1 MAGLL
6 DLFDPAARARNDALL
21 QLERNPTTRKKIE
34 ETRLD
39 AMKYAPTFL
48 DIGAFRQGQPFTE
61 LQKSLQADIGTRASG
76 TFKPSKVDRFGEAKG
91 NYAVA
96 DLSGS
101 QVVPMNNPG
110 DPSWS
115 NRGGTPL
122 EITVAGGNRPVSLAG
137 MFGRGL
143 PAVQQPTVVAGADPG
158 LGGNMF
164 GVEQTYF
171 PPEQVPPPG
180 IEPTKWAEASATPQT
195 AVLSDL
201 FTTDPTAG
209 TTKAGYTYKNGQ
221 RVGKADWTA
230 GQTPAE
236 QYDLANAFAA
246 SKAKNASGTLK
257 TGGVFEN
264 GIKVGNNRA
273 PGISAA
279 QAYDIV
285 NQSARASAAA
295 SGKYA
300 TRGGSDVGSGV
311 ASSTNPWGI

>member
-1 MAGLL
+1 MAEATRQQKMDAVLAGT
-6 DLFDPAARARNDALL
+6 FD
-21 QLERNPTTRKKIE
+21 
-34 ETRLD
+34 RLD
-39 AMKYAPTFL
+39 PNARIQPGYTLNDIYSGILPIAKKTPTYETGML
-48 DIGAFRQGQPFTE
+48 GRGQPVR
-61 LQKSLQADIGTRASG
+61 LPKLSDASLGSERLITPNPKLNTTG
-76 TFKPSKVDRFGEAKG
+76 FL
-91 NYAVA
+91 
-96 DLSGS
+96 LS
-101 QVVPMNNPG
+101 
-110 DPSWS
+110 
-115 NRGGTPL
+115 
-122 EITVAGGNRPVSLAG
+122 G

-158 LGGNMF
+158 LDGNMF

-180 IEPTKWAEASATPQT
+180 IEPTKWAEASASPMTPQT

-230 GQTPAE
+230 GQTPAG

-246 SKAKNASGTLK
+246 SNAKNATGTLK

-285 NQSARASAAA
+285 NQSARSEAISRSSDPSGNSARASLA
-295 SGKYA
+295 SQ
-300 TRGGSDVGSGV
+300 
-311 ASSTNPWGI
+311 WGFD

>member
-1 MAGLL
+1 MAEATRQQKMDAVLAGT
-6 DLFDPAARARNDALL
+6 FD
-21 QLERNPTTRKKIE
+21 
-34 ETRLD
+34 RLD
-39 AMKYAPTFL
+39 PNARIQPGYTLNDIYSGILPIAKKTPTYETGML
-48 DIGAFRQGQPFTE
+48 GRGQPVRLPKLSDT
-61 LQKSLQADIGTRASG
+61 SLGSERLVTPNPKLNTTG
-76 TFKPSKVDRFGEAKG
+76 FL
-91 NYAVA
+91 
-96 DLSGS
+96 LS
-101 QVVPMNNPG
+101 
-110 DPSWS
+110 
-115 NRGGTPL
+115 
-122 EITVAGGNRPVSLAG
+122 G

-143 PAVQQPTVVAGADPG
+143 PVVQPQQPIAVAGADPG

-230 GQTPAE
+230 GQTPDE
-236 QYDLANAFAA
+236 QYRLANAFAA
-246 SKAKNASGTLK
+246 SNAKNATGTLK

-264 GIKVGNNRA
+264 GVKVGNNRA

>member
-122 EITVAGGNRPVSLAG
+122 EITVTGGNRPVSLAG

-143 PAVQQPTVVAGADPG
+143 PAVQPQQPTVVAGADPG

-201 FTTDPTAG
+201 FTTDPTSG
-209 TTKAGYTYKNGQ
+209 TTKAGYVYKNGQ

-230 GQTPAE
+230 GQTPAG
-236 QYDLANAFAA
+236 QYDLANALAA
-246 SKAKNASGTLK
+246 SNAKNATGTLK
-257 TGGVFEN
+257 TGGVFES

-273 PGISAA
+273 PGISAE

-285 NQSARASAAA
+285 NQSARSEAISRSSDPSGNSARASLA
-295 SGKYA
+295 SQ
-300 TRGGSDVGSGV
+300 
-311 ASSTNPWGI
+311 WGFD